1 MNQYRVLVADDH
13 PLARSAIRSL
23 LETDRAFVLVGEAR
37 HGEEALELCREL
49 RPDLVLM
56 DINMPYC
63 NGLEATRKIKHLFPQ
78 IRIVIL
84 SVSHDVGDL
93 FTAIQFGAQ
102 GYLLKN
108 MEPEEWLNYLHA
120 LFGEKAEIS
129 REMAGRL
136 LYRFREDN
144 PDEPSPEILTCRE
157 KEILGLVGAGKTNR
171 EIAEKL
177 VITENTVKNHIK
189 NILEKLFLHNRVQLA
204 AYALRYGLANREGTA
219 HRRLA

>member
-1 MNQYRVLVADDH
+1 MNSHRVIVADDH

-23 LETDRAFVLVGEAR
+23 LESDNAFSLVGEAS
-37 HGEEALELCREL
+37 HGEEAYELCRSL
-49 RPDLVLM
+49 QPDLVLM

-63 NGLEATRKIKHLFPQ
+63 NGLEATRKIKLLSPQ
-78 IRIVIL
+78 IKIVIL

-108 MEPEEWLNYLHA
+108 MEPEEWLKYLHA
-120 LFGEKAEIS
+120 LFGEKTDIS

-136 LYRFREDN
+136 FCRFRADD
-144 PDEPSPEILTCRE
+144 PDEPSPEILTSRE
-157 KEILGLVGAGKTNR
+157 QEIIAWVGSGKTNR
-171 EIAEKL
+171 EIAEDL
-177 VITENTVKNHIK
+177 WITENTVKNHIK

-204 AYALRYGLANREGTA
+204 AYALRHGLTVPEKTA
-219 HRRLA
+219 GQRLA